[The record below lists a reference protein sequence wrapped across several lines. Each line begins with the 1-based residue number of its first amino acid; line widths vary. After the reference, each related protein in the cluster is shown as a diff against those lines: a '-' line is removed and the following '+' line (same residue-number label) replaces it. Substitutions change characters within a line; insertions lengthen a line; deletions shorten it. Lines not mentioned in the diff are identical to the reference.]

1 MAPGKSEGPLTLLV
15 FLGILVDTVAGE
27 QCLQE
32 GKLQSLKSLLQH
44 WGARRACRRRQ
55 LESLVGLL
63 NHACKVV

>member
-1 MAPGKSEGPLTLLV
+1 MAPGKSEGPLTSLV

-27 QCLQE
+27 QCLPE
-32 GKLQSLKSLLQH
+32 GKLKSLLQH